1 MLAPSARDGGRCPG
15 KLKGGNKI
23 ARVRRFVPRGTDPA
37 FRRAVTPQPAYGTAA
52 PADAQPCARFL
63 WAEGG
68 WRCFLTPRHVRL
80 YSGGKRL
87 LCHPVQSGKEGQEIA
102 DLWLRS
108 IRRIG
113 DLASTDA
120 QIQG

>member
-1 MLAPSARDGGRCPG
+1 MPC
-15 KLKGGNKI
+15 
-23 ARVRRFVPRGTDPA
+23 GTDPA
-37 FRRAVTPQPAYGTAA
+37 LGCGVTPQPTHVTAA

-87 LCHPVQSGKEGQEIA
+87 LCHPVQTSAEGQEIA
-102 DLWLRS
+102 SLWLRS

-113 DLASTDA
+113 DLASADA

>member
-1 MLAPSARDGGRCPG
+1 VCAGRARD
-15 KLKGGNKI
+15 
-23 ARVRRFVPRGTDPA
+23 GTDPA
-37 FRRAVTPQPAYGTAA
+37 LRCGVTSPQTHVTAA
-52 PADAQPCARFL
+52 PADTQPCARFL
-63 WAEGG
+63 WAEEG

-87 LCHPVQSGKEGQEIA
+87 LTHPVQTAAEGEGIA

-113 DLASTDA
+113 DLASADA
-120 QIQG
+120 LIQG

>member
-1 MLAPSARDGGRCPG
+1 MR
-15 KLKGGNKI
+15 
-23 ARVRRFVPRGTDPA
+23 RVRRCGIDPA
-37 FRRAVTPQPAYGTAA
+37 LGCGVTPQQTHVNAA

-87 LCHPVQSGKEGQEIA
+87 LCHPVQTGAEGQEIA
-102 DLWLRS
+102 SLWLRS

-113 DLASTDA
+113 ELPSADA